1 MRGEG
6 HGSRIAEK
14 RAPWRL
20 VTCQLTSGIRF
31 GQPSRYPKSAKRIPR
46 PRVVFSEFYLLAVHL
61 LARGWALEVFDVPI
75 QDDAMMALFSASP
88 RPPLRRMSRG
98 QLALTATLAI
108 GYVSNISVWL
118 SIFCFGMASLSTIIA
133 IARARRI
140 FRPEYQLPWG
150 NLQIVCV
157 LFMVDPALPTIN
169 LNLAGFLVYAP
180 DLMLIPGY
188 LLLLA
193 TCFQLLKRR
202 GGAYGGAI
210 LDVGIILLGAVLFS
224 LSYLMYPM
232 LSGTALTPW
241 SAVLTATY
249 PVLDLGMFALLSLY
263 WITSQDR
270 SPSLVYL
277 NSSFGFFL
285 FGDIAYN
292 LLALSGTFDE
302 PAIFDVPYILA
313 LGLIAQSAL
322 HPSMAGLGL
331 HQAQRIQPWSR
342 GRMALLV
349 PALLVPAWL
358 ILQGPAVPLEIRLL
372 QAVGAALIAIAMLL
386 RAGKAVAEQAAM
398 HRTFEILATRD
409 PLTGLANRVALRQD
423 LQRRILL
430 GEAINVL
437 FLDID
442 NFKMVNDSWG
452 HAVGDELL
460 TQVAARLLRL
470 LPTGVLLARTGGDEF
485 VIVAPIRVH
494 GRAGDDLANLVIAE
508 LTRPYHLSVGEVAVT
523 TSVGLT
529 STDPGVFGG
538 RVEVDTLVREADTA
552 MYHAKEIGRDRAAV
566 YHESMGRAVRER
578 VELDRA
584 LRQALVQGEI
594 SVVFQ
599 PIVELST
606 REIVGFEA
614 LARWRR
620 AGDQQCDPGI
630 FIPAAEESGLIIPIG
645 DFVLSVA
652 LDAFEEWQSSRPG
665 VISLNVNISGR
676 QLLDHRFADRVLQQL
691 ADRRLSSEGLRF
703 EITESTLISNEPV
716 AVETLR
722 KLDAAGIS
730 ISVDDFGT
738 GYSSLSYLSR
748 LRVHEIKVDRE
759 FVNGVVSRAED
770 QAIVRAT
777 VAMAQALGFTVVAE
791 GIETPDQRDLLM
803 DLQIERGQGWILGRP
818 LIASAAVAAVQNIP
832 PPKSAA

>member
-1 MRGEG
+1 PREPLVNKPPDSGRQ
-6 HGSRIAEK
+6 SRITKSPK
-14 RAPWRL
+14 RSLW
-20 VTCQLTSGIRF
+20 
-31 GQPSRYPKSAKRIPR
+31 PS
-46 PRVVFSEFYLLAVHL
+46 VVFSEFYLLAVSL
-61 LARGWALEVFDVPI
+61 LACGGAPELFAVPI
-75 QDDAMMALFSASP
+75 QDDAMMALRSASSSHSM
-88 RPPLRRMSRG
+88 RRLARG
-98 QLALTATLAI
+98 HLALTTVAVLAYASSI
-108 GYVSNISVWL
+108 RVWVSIL
-118 SIFCFGMASLSTIIA
+118 CFGLASLSTGLA
-133 IARARRI
+133 IFWGRRI
-140 FRPEYQLPWG
+140 YHPEYQVPWR
-150 NLQIVCV
+150 NLQIACL
-157 LFMVDPALPTIN
+157 LFMVDPALPTVNVTI
-169 LNLAGFLVYAP
+169 AGFLIYLP
-180 DLMLIPGY
+180 DLLLIPGY
-188 LLLLA
+188 LLLLC
-193 TCFQLLKRR
+193 TCFQLLRRR

-210 LDVGIILLGAVLFS
+210 LDVGIILVGAVVFS
-224 LSYLMYPM
+224 LTYLMFPL
-232 LSGTALTPW
+232 LSGTALSPW

-249 PVLDLGMFALLSLY
+249 PVLDLGMFALLALY
-263 WITSQDR
+263 WMTSQDR
-270 SPSLVYL
+270 SPALLLL
-277 NSSFGFFL
+277 NSAFGFFL
-285 FGDIAYN
+285 IGDIAYN

-302 PAIFDVPYILA
+302 PAIFDVPYIIA

-342 GRMALLV
+342 GRMALLC

-358 ILQGPAVPLEIRLL
+358 ILQSPTAPLQVRFL
-372 QAVGAALIAIAMLL
+372 QASGVAVMAIAMLL
-386 RAGKAVAEQAAM
+386 RARGAVAEHAAM
-398 HRTFEILATRD
+398 HRTFETLATRD
-409 PLTGLANRVALRQD
+409 PLTGLANRMALRQD

-430 GEAINVL
+430 GEAMNVL

-442 NFKMVNDSWG
+442 NFKIVNDSWG

-460 TQVAARLLRL
+460 TQVAARLRLL

-485 VIVAPIRVH
+485 VIVAQTQMA
-494 GRAGDDLANLVIAE
+494 GRTGGELASLVIAE
-508 LTRPYHLSVGEVAVT
+508 LTRPYHLSVGEVTVT

-529 STDPGVFGG
+529 STDSGVFDG
-538 RVEVDTLVREADTA
+538 RAEVDTLVREADTA
-552 MYHAKEIGRDRAAV
+552 MYHAKEFGRDRSAI
-566 YHESMGRAVRER
+566 YHESMGAAVRER
-578 VELDRA
+578 AELDRA

-599 PIVELST
+599 PIVQLSSQA
-606 REIVGFEA
+606 IVGFEA

-620 AGDQQCDPGI
+620 AGDQHCEPGV

-645 DFVLSVA
+645 DFVLSAA
-652 LDAFEEWQSSRPG
+652 LDAFEEWQRLRPG
-665 VISLNVNISGR
+665 MVSLNVNISGR
-676 QLLDHRFADRVLQQL
+676 QLLDHRFADRVLKEL
-691 ADRRLSSEGLRF
+691 SDRRLSSAGLRF

-722 KLDAAGIS
+722 KLDLAGIS

-791 GIETPDQRDLLM
+791 GIETSDQRELLM

-818 LIASAAVAAVQNIP
+818 LAASAAAAAVRGTP